1 MPTIKERYGPTALIA
16 GASEGL
22 GAAWAHALAARG
34 LDLILIARRP
44 EPLAEITRDLT
55 QKFGVSILSL
65 PIDLV
70 AEDATQQI
78 IAAIGEKPVDFLVY
92 NAAASHIG
100 PFLAADLATHRKI
113 AAVNMLTPLAL
124 LRHFG
129 EKMVERRRGG
139 IILMSSVAGFQGSGY
154 LATYAGTKTFLKVLA
169 ESLWYEWRPYNIDVI
184 ACCAGA
190 TATPNYHATNPGKAS
205 PLEPRPQQP
214 EHVVEECLRRIGTTP
229 YFVSGAAN
237 KWVAFLMQH
246 ILPKKVAIRMMSD
259 GLKKMYRIVALLIV
273 LLLTITCARTA
284 EQAESA
290 WQYFANPPHV
300 TIKK

>member
-1 MPTIKERYGPTALIA
+1 MTNFKEKYGPTALIA

-44 EPLAEITRDLT
+44 EPLAEITRELT
-55 QKFGVSILSL
+55 QKFGVNVQPLS
-65 PIDLV
+65 IDLAV
-70 AEDATQQI
+70 ENAAERI
-78 IAAIGEKPVDFLVY
+78 ITAIGEKPVDLLVY

-100 PFLAADLATHRKI
+100 PFLAADPATHHNI

-129 EKMVERRRGG
+129 EKMVGRRRGG
-139 IILMSSVAGFQGSGY
+139 IILISSVAGFQGSGY

-169 ESLWYEWRPYNIDVI
+169 ESLWYEWRPYHVDVI

-205 PLEPRPQQP
+205 PLEPRPQRPQ
-214 EHVVEECLRRIGTTP
+214 EVVEECLRRIGTTP
-229 YFVSGAAN
+229 SFVSGAAN

-246 ILPKKVAIRMMSD
+246 ILPKKVAIRIMSD
-259 GLKKMYRIVALLIV
+259 GLKKMYRIVPLI
-273 LLLTITCARTA
+273 L
-284 EQAESA
+284 
-290 WQYFANPPHV
+290 
-300 TIKK
+300 